1 MRGLRG
7 VTDALGSI
15 WVGMKEAFGWL
26 WRVLVQANALGWQVL
41 KEAGAYWRGIT
52 SSLLAIVTALVAV
65 AVAAVAVILDRS
77 TSEDISRLSEWFV
90 LAEPFA
96 PYATAV
102 VALLAGL
109 VAVAGV
115 IQRHAADRR
124 AEWWRRVQYGIDL
137 VRDVDKVGRNAGLEL
152 LTSLLDD
159 RRWQRIDVRT
169 LQDVVNVLTDEV
181 IDELSAAQEAER
193 LEETRREQESHE
205 ARLSPVRKL
214 WSKLV
219 TRHRRRRL
227 RWQSSAR

>member
-1 MRGLRG
+1 MRGLRSA
-7 VTDALGSI
+7 TDALGAAWGVI
-15 WVGMKEAFGWL
+15 KEAFGWL
-26 WRVLVQANALGWQVL
+26 WKVLVQAHAFGWQVL
-41 KEAGAYWRGIT
+41 KEAGAYWRGLT
-52 SSLLAIVTALVAV
+52 GSLLAIVTALVSV
-65 AVAAVAVILDRS
+65 AVAAVALILDRS
-77 TSEDISRLSEWFV
+77 TSEDISRLTEWFV

-115 IQRHAADRR
+115 VQRHAADRR

-169 LQDVVNVLTDEV
+169 LQEVVNVLTDEV
-181 IDELSAAQEAER
+181 IDELSAVDDVEPPEKS
-193 LEETRREQESHE
+193 LE
-205 ARLSPVRKL
+205 
-214 WSKLV
+214 
-219 TRHRRRRL
+219 
-227 RWQSSAR
+227 